1 MYNESTKGKEETA
14 LKITIQENPNIQ
26 ETEITVVCAEMTAEL
41 EEIIA
46 KIGLIGHT
54 FAGKQNGETFFV
66 PMKDIFYFEAVDGTI
81 FFYTEHE
88 TYEATTRLYKIEES
102 LQNTKFARISKTA
115 IANLSKMRSIKPAEN
130 SRLTAT
136 FLNGEKILV
145 SRQYVSEIKKKLGV

>member
-1 MYNESTKGKEETA
+1 
-14 LKITIQENPNIQ
+14 
-26 ETEITVVCAEMTAEL
+26 
-41 EEIIA
+41 
-46 KIGLIGHT
+46 
-54 FAGKQNGETFFV
+54 
-66 PMKDIFYFEAVDGTI
+66 MKDIFYFEAVDGTI

-88 TYEATTRLYKIEES
+88 TYEATSRLYKIEES

>member
-1 MYNESTKGKEETA
+1 M
-14 LKITIQENPNIQ
+14 KITIQENPNIK
-26 ETEITVVCAEMTAEL
+26 ETEITVVCSEMTAEL

-46 KIGLIGHT
+46 QIGLIGHT
-54 FAGKQNGETFFV
+54 FAGKKDDEIFFV
-66 PMKDIFYFEAVDGTI
+66 PMKDIFYFEAVEGKI
-81 FFYTEHE
+81 FFYTADE
-88 TYEATTRLYKIEES
+88 TYEGTPKLYKIEES

-130 SRLTAT
+130 SRLIAT